1 MAAELPTNAEIADRF
16 ALLGD
21 LLEIEGAVRHRVL
34 AYRRAAA
41 RIRSTP
47 VSVAE
52 MAARG
57 RATDLPDIGATLQ
70 AKIVELT
77 ETGAIAALEKIR
89 ERIPEGLAAIAGLE
103 GIGPKRAVA
112 LWRDLGVSD
121 LDALSAAVA
130 DGRLG
135 DVAGFAGSPAA
146 LDALTR
152 MKAHLTE
159 HKVDNLGVGRAGP
172 KLTFDPATERFTGAR
187 AAEANVMLF
196 REYRRG
202 FEVRESV

>member
-41 RIRSTP
+41 RVRSTP
-47 VSVAE
+47 ASVAE
-52 MAARG
+52 MATRG

-70 AKIVELT
+70 SKIVELT
-77 ETGAIAALEKIR
+77 QTGTIAALDAIR
-89 ERIPEGLAAIAGLE
+89 ERVPEGLAAIAGLE

-121 LDALSAAVA
+121 LDGLAAAVA
-130 DGRLG
+130 DDEISDLKHRPSPGR
-135 DVAGFAGSPAA
+135 D
-146 LDALTR
+146 
-152 MKAHLTE
+152 
-159 HKVDNLGVGRAGP
+159 
-172 KLTFDPATERFTGAR
+172 
-187 AAEANVMLF
+187 
-196 REYRRG
+196 RR
-202 FEVRESV
+202 